1 LSNLLLD
8 SNAVVEYAAASNRF
22 GRKTIRLMNSSQL
35 FYSAITLAELKLKE
49 LKRPGYRSNL
59 DREKLAN
66 LGLFELAY
74 EARDSEQMVEIQ
86 TQDPFDIMLVA
97 QAKSRDMKFLTADL
111 RVLRS
116 DLDFVIDLTD

>member
-1 LSNLLLD
+1 
-8 SNAVVEYAAASNRF
+8 
-22 GRKTIRLMNSSQL
+22 MNSSQL

>member
-1 LSNLLLD
+1 MSNLLLD